1 MDHGRSMEND
11 IDMLVPQLL
20 EVCST
25 ESCEQDKL
33 LALNLLL

>member
-1 MDHGRSMEND
+1 MESD

-20 EVCST
+20 EVCSS

-33 LALNLLL
+33 LA